1 MALIEQQQKGDFPAV
16 CQSCDMYASIYHK
29 SSGYRKNGV
38 ELDSLEAFKQRIR

>member
-1 MALIEQQQKGDFPAV
+1 
-16 CQSCDMYASIYHK
+16 MYASIYHN